1 MKPVL
6 NNVTDIGF
14 CAYSYDN
21 KGELKGLTSPFIDL
35 TDDTVLDNVHKGVSR
50 KLTKANKIT
59 TSDETTC
66 SLSETNNSINNEERQ
81 QPIIDEVTDQGSFV
95 VPERSTAIKNLKR
108 NTIER
113 QDSSPIAAPKR

>member
-1 MKPVL
+1 M
-6 NNVTDIGF
+6 TDLGF
-14 CAYSYDN
+14 CTYSYDN
-21 KGELKGLTSPFIDL
+21 KGELRGLTSPFIDL